1 VDDERRGGAGEMIS
15 GKEFEDYT
23 DEELLEWLETVKDST
38 LLNQMVYRLFK
49 HRMEISKKATEMLE
63 KMRGKS

>member
-1 VDDERRGGAGEMIS
+1 MIS